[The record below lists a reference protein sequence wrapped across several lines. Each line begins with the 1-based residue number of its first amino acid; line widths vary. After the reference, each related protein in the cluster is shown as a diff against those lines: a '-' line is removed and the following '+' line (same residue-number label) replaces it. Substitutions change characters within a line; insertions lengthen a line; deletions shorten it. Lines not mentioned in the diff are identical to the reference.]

1 MEEFKVQELEASLN
15 VATIKVIG
23 VGGGGTNM
31 VNHMARETVLPIE
44 MLAAN
49 TDAQHLNSSL
59 ASVKIQI
66 GAKITKGLGAGMQPD
81 IGKDSAIE
89 SEDEIRSCLNGSD
102 IIFVAAGLGGGT
114 GTGAAPEIARIAKS
128 TGALTI
134 SVVTKPFRFEGK
146 KRRKLAEIGL
156 EAIKL
161 QSDSLI
167 VIPNEKLSSVIDR
180 STGFENAFKIVD
192 SILYSAVNG
201 ISGVILNNSVAGINT
216 DFADLK
222 TIMSFKGVALM
233 GIGDSSGE
241 CAPTEAIKSAIESP
255 LLEDVTLEGAKGV
268 LINYQMHPNYPF
280 LEIEESMEFVE
291 DMVHEDA
298 DIVFGVTSDVNMP
311 EDSIKITIIATGFD
325 GMSSEH
331 KSIQN
336 KKPEQAQLF
345 DAYSNSTTINDINE
359 NDLDQPSIFRK
370 NRPTSLE

>member
-1 MEEFKVQELEASLN
+1 MEEFKIEEIEPKQNIAV
-15 VATIKVIG
+15 IKVIG

-31 VNHMARETVLPIE
+31 INHMAKETILPIE

-59 ASVKIQI
+59 AQTKIQI
-66 GAKITKGLGAGMQPD
+66 GVKVTKGLGAGMQPD
-81 IGKDSAIE
+81 VGKESALE
-89 SEDEIRSCLNGSD
+89 SEDEIKRCLEGAD

-134 SVVTKPFRFEGK
+134 SVVTKPFRFEGR
-146 KRRKLAEIGL
+146 KRRRLAEIGL
-156 EAIKL
+156 EGIKL

-167 VIPNEKLSSVIDR
+167 VIPNEKLSSVIDK

-192 SILYSAVNG
+192 NILSSAVNG

-222 TIMSFKGVALM
+222 TIMGFKGIALM
-233 GIGDSSGE
+233 GIGDCIGSG
-241 CAPTEAIKSAIESP
+241 APIEAIKSAIESP

-268 LINYQMHPNYPF
+268 LINYQMHPEYPF

-298 DIVFGVTSDVNMP
+298 DIVFGVTSDKNMP
-311 EDSIKITIIATGFD
+311 VDAIKITIIATGFD
-325 GMSSEH
+325 TIGTSEH
-331 KSIQN
+331 KSIHR
-336 KKPEQAQLF
+336 KPEQAKLF
-345 DAYSNSTTINDINE
+345 DSYSNSEQIDH
-359 NDLDQPSIFRK
+359 NDLDQPTIFRNK
-370 NRPTSLE
+370 KPTSF